1 MKSYSNIVNINKI
14 YVMLKTSQAIKR
26 THEHSHLKSKDLKVK
41 FKHYTSKEKFFK
53 IILEILGTLLL
64 IFLPIVIIISV
75 PQGQFVNVVI
85 YIIILFIFFIPIEL
99 IERKLKNNAK
109 KRLIEGL
116 IIERGKLEVPISYST
131 PQRIVTHKKEND
143 ILVFVSYATKD
154 AEIFKIKEICESL
167 TKQAKIT
174 DVLYWQEDMQDNII
188 KYMNDNLEK
197 CDVMLLF
204 CSPNALISEPV
215 EKEWTAADI
224 MGKPIIPIFNDPEH
238 IPPLLKTRLGVKF
251 DPFNFQKNLN
261 EISSLILK
269 KLK

>member
-1 MKSYSNIVNINKI
+1 
-14 YVMLKTSQAIKR
+14 MLKTSQDIKR
-26 THEHSHLKSKDLKVK
+26 AHESLHLKSKDLKVK
-41 FKHYTSKEKFFK
+41 FKHYTSKEKVAK
-53 IILEILGTLLL
+53 IICETLGTLFL
-64 IFLPIVIIISV
+64 IFLPIVIIIGV
-75 PQGQFVNVVI
+75 PQGQVANVVI
-85 YIIILFIFFIPIEL
+85 YSIILTVSFIPIEL
-99 IERKLKNNAK
+99 IEHKLKNTAK

-116 IIERGKLEVPISYST
+116 IREKGRLEGPIIYST
-131 PQRIVTHKKEND
+131 PQKIVTHKKEHD

-154 AEIFKIKEICESL
+154 AGVFKIKEICESL
-167 TKQAKIT
+167 TKQAKIS

-197 CDVMLLF
+197 CDAMLLF
-204 CSPNALISEPV
+204 CSPNALMSEPV

-224 MGKPIIPIFNDPEH
+224 MGKPIIPIFNDLEH

-251 DPFNFQKNLN
+251 DPFDFQKNIT